1 MNFERYFRL
10 HLVREMP
17 VVRRWS
23 YVLCRNPSL
32 AEDMMQETLVK
43 AWANRG
49 SFARGTNMRAW
60 LYRILR
66 NTYFNHLRQRRREVP
81 DPDGALTAALRV
93 PAAQTGKIELQEVTE
108 AMQDL
113 SPAQREAMILIGA
126 QGMSYK
132 QVARLQRVNIGT
144 VKSRLARA
152 RQAVART
159 MGYDSA
165 SNRGDTF
172 GDMQSRY

>member
-1 MNFERYFRL
+1 MNFERYFRS

-43 AWANRG
+43 AWANRS

-93 PAAQTGKIELQEVTE
+93 PAAQTGKIELREVTE

-126 QGMSYK
+126 QGLSYK

-152 RQAVART
+152 RQAVARM
-159 MGYDSA
+159 MGYDSV
-165 SNRGDTF
+165 SSRGDIF
-172 GDMQSRY
+172 GDMESRH

>member
-1 MNFERYFRL
+1 MTFERYFRL
-10 HLVREMP
+10 HLLREMP
-17 VVRRWS
+17 VLRRWS
-23 YVLCRNPSL
+23 TMLCRNPSL
-32 AEDMMQETLVK
+32 AEDMMQETLTK
-43 AWANRG
+43 AWANRS

-81 DPDGALTAALRV
+81 DPDGALTALLHT
-93 PAAQTGKIELQEVTE
+93 PAEQPGKIELREVTQ
-108 AMQDL
+108 AMQTL
-113 SPAQREAMILIGA
+113 SPTQRQAMILIGA

-152 RQAVART
+152 RQAVARS
-159 MGYDSA
+159 MGYESASQRGMIASDSA
-165 SNRGDTF
+165 A
-172 GDMQSRY
+172 Y

>member
-1 MNFERYFRL
+1 MNFERYFRS
-10 HLVREMP
+10 HLLREMP

-81 DPDGALTAALRV
+81 DPDGALTAAMRV
-93 PAAQTGKIELQEVTE
+93 PAAQTGKIELREVTE

-113 SPAQREAMILIGA
+113 SPAQRDRRAGHVLQTGGA
-126 QGMSYK
+126 TA
-132 QVARLQRVNIGT
+132 AREYRHGEKPAGT
-144 VKSRLARA
+144 GAA
-152 RQAVART
+152 
-159 MGYDSA
+159 G
-165 SNRGDTF
+165 RGPHD
-172 GDMQSRY
+172 GL

>member
-1 MNFERYFRL
+1 MNFERYFRS

-81 DPDGALTAALRV
+81 DPDGTLTAALRV
-93 PAAQTGKIELQEVTE
+93 PAAQTGRIELREVTE

-126 QGMSYK
+126 QGLSYK
-132 QVARLQRVNIGT
+132 QVAHLQRVNIGT

-159 MGYDSA
+159 MGYESA
-165 SNRGDTF
+165 SSRGDSF
-172 GDMQSRY
+172 GDMQSRH

>member
-1 MNFERYFRL
+1 MNFERYFKS

-43 AWANRG
+43 AWANRE

-81 DPDGALTAALRV
+81 DPDGALTAAMRV
-93 PAAQTGKIELQEVTE
+93 PAAQTGKIELREVTE

-126 QGMSYK
+126 QGLSYK
-132 QVARLQRVNIGT
+132 QVAQLQRVNIGT

-152 RQAVART
+152 RQAVARS
-159 MGYDSA
+159 MGYESV

-172 GDMQSRY
+172 GDMQSRH

>member
-1 MNFERYFRL
+1 MTFERYFRL
-10 HLVREMP
+10 HLLREMP

-23 YVLCRNPSL
+23 HVLCRNPSL
-32 AEDMMQETLVK
+32 AEDMMQDTLTK
-43 AWANRG
+43 AWANRS

-66 NTYFNHLRQRRREVP
+66 NTYFNHLRQHRREVP
-81 DPDGALTAALRV
+81 DPDGALTATLSV
-93 PAAQTGKIELQEVTE
+93 PAAQTGRIELREVAE

-152 RQAVART
+152 RQAVARM
-159 MGYDSA
+159 MGYDSV
-165 SNRGDTF
+165 SRRGDTF
-172 GDMQSRY
+172 SDMASRR

>member
-1 MNFERYFRL
+1 MTFERYFRSQLL
-10 HLVREMP
+10 HEMP
-17 VVRRWS
+17 LLRRWS
-23 YVLCRNPSL
+23 HVLCRNQSL
-32 AEDMMQETLVK
+32 AEDMMQETLTR
-43 AWANRG
+43 AWANRA

-66 NTYFNHLRQRRREVP
+66 NTYFNHLRQRRREVS
-81 DPDGALTAALRV
+81 DPDGALTAALTVSPAQPGRV
-93 PAAQTGKIELQEVTE
+93 ELREVTR

-113 SPAQREAMILIGA
+113 SPTQRQAMILIGA
-126 QGMSYK
+126 QGLSYK

-152 RQAVART
+152 RQSMARM

-165 SNRGDTF
+165 GLRGGSF
-172 GDMQSRY
+172 RH

>member
-1 MNFERYFRL
+1 MTFERYFRL
-10 HLVREMP
+10 HLLREMP

-32 AEDMMQETLVK
+32 AEDMMQDTLTK
-43 AWANRG
+43 AWANRS

-66 NTYFNHLRQRRREVP
+66 NTYFNHLRQHRREVP
-81 DPDGALTAALRV
+81 DPDGALTALLRT
-93 PAAQTGKIELQEVTE
+93 PAAQPGKIELREVAK

-113 SPAQREAMILIGA
+113 SPVQREAMILIGA

-152 RQAVART
+152 RQAVARI
-159 MGYDSA
+159 MGYESV
-165 SNRGDTF
+165 SRRGDTF
-172 GDMQSRY
+172 SDMASRH

>member
-1 MNFERYFRL
+1 MNFERYFRS

-43 AWANRG
+43 AWSSRS

-81 DPDGALTAALRV
+81 DPDGLLTESLRV
-93 PAAQTGKIELQEVTE
+93 PPAQPGRVELREVTE
-108 AMQDL
+108 AMREL
-113 SPAQREAMILIGA
+113 SPAQRQAMILIGA

-152 RQAVART
+152 RQAVARM

-165 SNRGDTF
+165 SSRGDTF
-172 GDMQSRY
+172 GDMASRH

>member
-10 HLVREMP
+10 HLLREMP

-23 YVLCRNPSL
+23 YVLCRNPRL
-32 AEDMMQETLVK
+32 AEDMMQETLTK

-81 DPDGALTAALRV
+81 DPDGALTAMLRV
-93 PAAQTGKIELQEVTE
+93 PAAQPGKIELREVSH

-113 SPAQREAMILIGA
+113 SPAQRQAMILIGA
-126 QGMSYK
+126 QGLSYK

-152 RQAVART
+152 RPAVART

-165 SNRGDTF
+165 SHRGNIA
-172 GDMQSRY
+172 SNSAARY